1 MAKLLV
7 NHPSGEQM
15 LITVD
20 ATGSYFDRSKV
31 LWDELVDGELPEN
44 IELGKMQRIGGNLI
58 KAETMLSA
66 HAEAVAART
75 FPIEIPMAPAREAL
89 FNAGLLDDI
98 DTYIQTMSESDK
110 IWWAYA
116 DKIHR
121 AFPLVETVRVAMGLT
136 SEQIDNLFLAAE
148 QIRKQRAG
156 ES

>member
-1 MAKLLV
+1 MARLLV

-20 ATGSYFDRSKV
+20 ASGNYFDQSRV
-31 LWDELVDGELPEN
+31 LWDERVDGALPGNVE
-44 IELGKMQRIGGNLI
+44 IGKMQRIGGNLI
-58 KAETMLSA
+58 KAENMLSS
-66 HAEAVAART
+66 HASAVAART

-136 SEQIDNLFLAAE
+136 SEQIDDLFLAAE

-156 ES
+156 EI